1 MRVRSS
7 HPTTMRQEILAALLV
22 AVPGAALAA
31 QSNPWTVRP
40 LPTHPDLSSAA
51 MAYDVA
57 RQEVVLVGSGVSGFE
72 TWIWNGALWQQ
83 RGTATR
89 PSARS
94 GHAMAYDTVRQECV
108 LFGGFEPTPALVG
121 DTWTWNGTSWIQRSP
136 AVSPAPRANHFMA
149 FDAARGRCVLVGGT
163 GFDDLW
169 EWNGVAWS
177 LTQPTTLGG
186 GFWLGAAY
194 SPSLQRVMMMRLG
207 FGPTTGPVGVLTW
220 DGATLTSISPAIAI
234 GRLVYDGSVPGLAT
248 FSGASGT
255 ANVNRFVGGAW
266 SATPVAW
273 RLQGMQPQ
281 AIAFDGARNQLVVYG
296 VGYVFD
302 SPVRATATSGLDAV
316 AYVGTTGAS
325 CGPVGLQLV
334 PDPATRPLLGAVA
347 RCRIVGA
354 PTPAFALT
362 VGFSTQ
368 AYGPFPLPLPMD
380 GYGMTGCILRHAA
393 DVVGVALTP
402 VGVDLEYAL
411 AVPSNPQLAGF
422 PLYLQGFGYAP
433 GANPA
438 QIALTNRL
446 EWLVGN
452 Q

>member
-1 MRVRSS
+1 MR
-7 HPTTMRQEILAALLV
+7 RQFLAALF
-22 AVPGAALAA
+22 AACTCPMLAA
-31 QSNPWTVRP
+31 QASPWTVRS

-57 RQEVVLVGSGVSGFE
+57 RQEVVLVGSGASGFE

-83 RGTATR
+83 RVTATR

-121 DTWTWNGTSWIQRSP
+121 DTWSWNGAAWIRRNP
-136 AVSPAPRANHFMA
+136 AVSPAPRASHSMA
-149 FDAARGRCVLVGGT
+149 FDASRGRCVLVGGT
-163 GFDDLW
+163 GFDELW
-169 EWNGVAWS
+169 EWDGVAWS
-177 LTQPTTLGG
+177 QFQATTLGG
-186 GFWLGAAY
+186 GAWLGAAY
-194 SPSLQRVMMMRLG
+194 SPALQRVMMMRVG
-207 FGPTTGPVGVLTW
+207 FGSTVGPVGVLTW
-220 DGATLTSISPAIAI
+220 DGATLAAVAPAIASWRLACD
-234 GRLVYDGSVPGLAT
+234 GSTPGLVAFTGTSATASLSRLVGGS
-248 FSGASGT
+248 
-255 ANVNRFVGGAW
+255 W
-266 SATPVAW
+266 SASPVAW

-281 AIAFDGARNQLVVYG
+281 AIAFDAARNQLVVYG
-296 VGYVFD
+296 VGYVFG
-302 SPVRATATSGLDAV
+302 SPIRATATSGLDAV

-325 CGPVGLQLV
+325 CGPAGLQLV
-334 PDPATRPLLGAVA
+334 PDPVTRPLLGTVA
-347 RCRIVGA
+347 RCRVVGA

-380 GYGMTGCILRHAA
+380 GYGMTGCILRHSA
-393 DVVGVALTP
+393 DVLGVALTP
-402 VGVDLEYAL
+402 VGADLEYAL
-411 AVPSNPQLAGF
+411 AVPTTPQLAGF
-422 PLYLQGFGYAP
+422 PLYLQGYGYAP

-446 EWLVGN
+446 EWIVGN